1 MKKRMAAV
9 LAVLCLCLTACGG
22 KEEGG
27 TEGVC
32 DLETASGLEGTAVL
46 LTVDGR
52 EVPAWRYLYWLAW
65 TCDQMAEQYAE
76 SGLPLDWDAAVEGGS
91 LADYVKEQALADT
104 ALYATV
110 ENWAERYGC
119 EPAETASGT
128 EPLPDLG
135 VGESRMGEL
144 EQVRQLYAGLYQL
157 SSTEGSDLAPA
168 AEALEE
174 YGKEAGAVTLDRIL
188 VTAGEDQEA
197 ARERASELFS
207 QLNGAEDQAATF
219 SRLAAENDDPAG
231 PRTVVPGD
239 GSLADSLLEAA
250 QALEEGQC
258 SGILE
263 SEEGFSILRRLPLDA
278 APLAEAYFNASLE
291 EAARTAAVTV
301 APAYSQLDAAAFYNA
316 WKQIRLASEAD

>member
-9 LAVLCLCLTACGG
+9 LAALCLCLTACGG
-22 KEEGG
+22 EEEDG
-27 TEGVC
+27 TSGTSA
-32 DLETASGLEGTAVL
+32 LETASGLEGSAVL

-52 EVPAWRYLYWLAW
+52 EVPAWRYLYWLAY
-65 TCDQMAEQYAE
+65 TCDQMAREYAE
-76 SGLPLDWDAAVEGGS
+76 SSQPLDWDTPVENGT
-91 LADYVKEQALADT
+91 LADYVKEQAVADT

-110 ENWAERYGC
+110 ENWAETYSC
-119 EPAETASGT
+119 EPTEEASGA

-135 VGESRMGEL
+135 AGESRMAEL
-144 EQVRQLYAGLYQL
+144 ERVRRLYAGLYQL
-157 SSTEGSDLAPA
+157 ACTEGSALAPT

-174 YGKEAGAVTLDRIL
+174 YGRAAGAMTLDRIL
-188 VTAGEDQEA
+188 VTAGEDREA
-197 ARERASELFS
+197 ARERMSELFS

-239 GSLADSLLEAA
+239 GSLADSLMEAA
-250 QALEEGQC
+250 QTLAEGQC

-278 APLAEAYFNASLE
+278 APLTEAYFNASLE
-291 EAARTAAVTV
+291 NAAQTAAVT
-301 APAYSQLDAAAFYNA
+301 ATPAYDELDAAAFYDA
-316 WKQIRLASEAD
+316 WKQIRLAAKAE